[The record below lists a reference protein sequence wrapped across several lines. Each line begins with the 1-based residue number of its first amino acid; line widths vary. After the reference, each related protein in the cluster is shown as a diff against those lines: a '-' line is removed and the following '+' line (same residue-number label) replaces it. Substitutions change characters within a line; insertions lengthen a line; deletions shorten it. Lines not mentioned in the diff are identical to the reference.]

1 MEPLTRVQSGA
12 TYSKKQQETCG
23 IKRDKTE
30 TNRNFL
36 KEERV
41 VDELRIQ
48 LNIPGTE
55 QNPNNIMG
63 NQGNEDEETRTSPIH
78 QRNEWNETYRHSAS
92 IQGQKGT
99 NLGQEEKEEHR

>member
-1 MEPLTRVQSGA
+1 
-12 TYSKKQQETCG
+12 
-23 IKRDKTE
+23 
-30 TNRNFL
+30 
-36 KEERV
+36 
-41 VDELRIQ
+41 
-48 LNIPGTE
+48 
-55 QNPNNIMG
+55 MG